1 MLRFFTPRRLV
12 ILALA
17 ALTLPIA
24 LAGCSKKVTSVDA
37 DYTVLEGT
45 PDPLAQLYVW
55 PDVATDVH
63 YYDDIGTP
71 GPSESDTLLR
81 VENVYRSGPGVVRTM
96 LLDGGLGNGFD
107 YFRRAPN
114 GAYAPIRDYVVTL
127 PHKWLD
133 SHWELYEL
141 TDTRPSG
148 YTPATYQARGH
159 LEDMPTTSSPL
170 SNEARVTGPI
180 VNSMVY
186 TGLLFPARTDTNFT
200 MSWAP
205 VAGAAGYWMHVMQFR
220 STATT
225 DEIIQSATPAPV
237 WNGRVRDQF
246 VGYVAAPTTSYK
258 LGTPGALVLTYA
270 PPLSGQVYS
279 VRITAVDAQG
289 QAIAYIGTDLTN
301 IRYDPNTGTIQGAVG
316 GGFGVVQGD
325 GFWRIFPLGC
335 AIVNPGGVSGA
346 PTLARTAE
354 GYSFQV
360 GTGAPDPRAGFAR

>member
-37 DYTVLEGT
+37 DYTELEGT
-45 PDPLAQLYVW
+45 PDPLAQLYIW
-55 PDVATDVH
+55 PDVSTEVH
-63 YYDDIGTP
+63 YYDDLGTP
-71 GPSESDTLLR
+71 GPSESDTLLG
-81 VENVYRSGPGVVRTM
+81 VERVYRSGPGVVRTM
-96 LLDGGLGNGFD
+96 LLDGGLGSGFE
-107 YFRRAPN
+107 YFRRSPN
-114 GAYAPIRDYVVTL
+114 GAYAPMRDYVVTM
-127 PHKWLD
+127 PHKWLE

-141 TDTRPSG
+141 TDTHPSG
-148 YTPATYQARGH
+148 YAPATYQARGQ
-159 LEDMPTTSSPL
+159 LEGVPTTTSPL
-170 SNEARVTGPI
+170 SNAARLTTTTE
-180 VNSMVY
+180 NTMVY
-186 TGLLFPARTDTNFT
+186 TGNPFPARADTNFT

-237 WNGRVRDQF
+237 WNGRVKDQF

-258 LGTPGALVLTYA
+258 LGGPGALVLTYT
-270 PPLSGQVYS
+270 PPISGQNYL

-289 QAIAYIGTDLTN
+289 QVIAFIGTNLDD
-301 IRYDPNTGTIQGAVG
+301 IRVDAEGHILGSTG
-316 GGFGVVQGD
+316 GGFGTIQGD

-346 PTLARTAE
+346 PNMVRTGEGEVFTIGSSAPNPMAGAAR
-354 GYSFQV
+354 
-360 GTGAPDPRAGFAR
+360 

>member
-1 MLRFFTPRRLV
+1 VLRFLAPRRLV

-37 DYTVLEGT
+37 DYTELEGT

-55 PDVATDVH
+55 PDVSTEVH

-81 VENVYRSGPGVVRTM
+81 VENVYRYGPGVVRTM
-96 LLDGGLGNGFD
+96 LLDGGLGSGFE
-107 YFRRAPN
+107 YFRRSPN
-114 GAYAPIRDYVVTL
+114 GAYAPMRDYVVTL
-127 PHKWLD
+127 PHKWLE

-148 YTPATYQARGH
+148 YTPATYQARGQI
-159 LEDMPTTSSPL
+159 EGMATTTSPL
-170 SNEARVTGPI
+170 SNEARVTGTTL
-180 VNSMVY
+180 NSMVY
-186 TGLLFPARTDTNFT
+186 TGNLFPARADTNFT
-200 MSWAP
+200 MSWGDVP
-205 VAGAAGYWMHVMQFR
+205 GAVGYWMHVMQFR

-225 DEIIQSATPAPV
+225 DEVIQSATPAPV

-258 LGTPGALVLTYA
+258 LGTPGALVLTYT
-270 PPLSGQVYS
+270 PPISGQNYL

-289 QAIAYIGTDLTN
+289 QVIAYIGTNLDN

-316 GGFGVVQGD
+316 GGFGLVQGE

-354 GYSFQV
+354 GYSFQI
-360 GTGAPDPRAGFAR
+360 GAGGPNPAAGYTR